1 MKNCRVFM
9 GVLAVLLMAAMLE
22 FPVFATEPTSGQTA
36 APVEISTPEELLRMA
51 QDPAGS
57 YILTNDIDMTGIHW
71 KSLDFTGIFDGNGY
85 AILNLEL
92 SEPGDDTPISV
103 DGNLKAYTTS
113 YVGLFA
119 TLCDAEVKNLTLL
132 GVHGV
137 IQSDEPCYL
146 AGIAGY
152 INDSVV
158 SNCTV
163 SGILELRAHD
173 RMFGLG
179 GLAGYGAG
187 RFENCDVDVTL
198 ICTDTDATTRDEQF
212 LGGVLANGFADI
224 ENCRVKIDGYVSEFG
239 YCHNGGLVGM
249 LFHYPLGDWTCT
261 IANNSVSG
269 KITFFERNADRRAY
283 CAAVVGE
290 SLTGKWKEFDNTE
303 DFTRDERT
311 EYDVELRPEMC
322 DNPVYTDTLIPSGCN
337 SYGYTSHTCGGCGYT
352 YCDTYLVPEH
362 IPGEYI
368 QVKAPTA
375 EEEGLEIAQCPCGQ
389 EELRRVLE
397 KLPPPSTEATTVTET
412 TEPTEPEPEQKPQSP
427 GWVLPAMGIGAGT
440 AAVAMVLYLALRK
453 KNRVGKYTKRK

>member
-1 MKNCRVFM
+1 MNNRRIFL
-9 GVLAVLLMAAMLE
+9 GILAMLLTVTMLA

-57 YILTNDIDMTGIHW
+57 YILVNDIDMTGIHW
-71 KSLDFTGIFDGNGY
+71 KSLDFTGIFDGNGF

-92 SEPGDDTPISV
+92 SEPGDAKPVSV
-103 DGNLKAYTTS
+103 DGNKKGYETS

-119 TLCDAEVKNLTLL
+119 TLCGAEVKNLTLL
-132 GVHGV
+132 GVHAV
-137 IQSDEPCYL
+137 VQSDEPCYL

-173 RMFGLG
+173 RMFGVG

-198 ICTDTDATTRDEQF
+198 ICTDTDETTRDEQF

-249 LFHYPLGDWTCT
+249 LFHYPLGDWICT
-261 IANNSVSG
+261 VADNSVTG
-269 KITFFERNADRRAY
+269 KITFFECNTNRRAY
-283 CAAVVGE
+283 CAALVGE
-290 SLTGKWKEFDNTE
+290 PLTGKWSVRNNTE
-303 DFTRDERT
+303 DFTRDERK

-322 DNPVYTDTLIPSGCN
+322 ENPVYTDTLIPSGCD
-337 SYGYTSHTCGGCGYT
+337 SYGYTSHTCDACGYT
-352 YCDTYLVPEH
+352 YCDTYRVPEH
-362 IPGEYI
+362 IPGEYT
-368 QVKAPTA
+368 QVKAPTV
-375 EEEGLEIAQCPCGQ
+375 EEEGLETAHCPCGQ
-389 EELRRVLE
+389 EFSRTLE
-397 KLPPPSTEATTVTET
+397 KLPAPSTEAPTVPETTVPVE
-412 TEPTEPEPEQKPQSP
+412 TEPEKEPMDLGP
-427 GWVLPAMGIGAGT
+427 VLTVIGIAAGIV
-440 AAVAMVLYLALRK
+440 AVGVVLYQPLRK
-453 KNRVGKYTKRK
+453 KNRVGKYTRRK